1 MLDHR
6 RAVAGLQG
14 RHRLFDDPRD
24 ALGIPPSLV
33 LFGNGGQSKPG
44 QLASIV
50 IANPVKLRPHWDAGG
65 IVRFEPSTVGIR
77 ALPIADADG

>member
-50 IANPVKLRPHWDAGG
+50 IANPVKLRPHLG
-65 IVRFEPSTVGIR
+65 RRRPRQIR
-77 ALPIADADG
+77 ALHGWDSRAADC